1 MSVAPF
7 RWGILG
13 AGGIAEQFT
22 RDVLRLE
29 DHRVVAVGSRSQVKA
44 DAFADKFAIGHRHDS
59 YQKLVNDPDVDGV
72 YVATHHPMHMR
83 DTLMALN
90 AGKPVLCEKPFAMSY
105 DETKTMIDTA
115 RSKNLLLMEA
125 MWARYLPHM
134 IQIREIIKSGV
145 LGEIIS
151 VRADHGQWFAK
162 DPEFRLFNP
171 EFGGGALFDLG
182 IYPVSFASMVLGTPS
197 RITARSTKAF
207 TGVDGQTSIILE
219 YPSGAQAILNTTN
232 LAATPNRALIVG
244 SDARI
249 EIDRTFYN
257 PTTWR
262 VINYKDE
269 VIAGSDKRYVG
280 HGLREEAIEFA
291 RCFRAGEKE
300 SPMLPL
306 DETLSI
312 MGTITEIAD
321 QIGLKFEKFAQ

>member
-1 MSVAPF
+1 
-7 RWGILG
+7 
-13 AGGIAEQFT
+13 
-22 RDVLRLE
+22 
-29 DHRVVAVGSRSQVKA
+29 
-44 DAFADKFAIGHRHDS
+44 
-59 YQKLVNDPDVDGV
+59 
-72 YVATHHPMHMR
+72 
-83 DTLMALN
+83 
-90 AGKPVLCEKPFAMSY
+90 MSY

-134 IQIREIIKSGV
+134 IQIREVVKSGI

-151 VRADHGQWFAK
+151 VRADHGQWFEK
-162 DPEFRLFNP
+162 DPNFRLFNP

-219 YPSGAQAILNTTN
+219 YPSGAQALLNTTN

-244 SDARI
+244 TDARI

-262 VINYKDE
+262 VINNKDE
-269 VIAGSDKRYVG
+269 VITGSDKRYVG

-312 MGTITEIAD
+312 MGTITEIAN
-321 QIGLKFEKFAQ
+321 QIGIKFEKFAQ

>member
-1 MSVAPF
+1 MSVTPF

-29 DHRVVAVGSRSQVKA
+29 DHRVVAVGSRTQVKA

-83 DTLMALN
+83 DTLLALN

-134 IQIREIIKSGV
+134 IAIREVIKSGV

-151 VRADHGQWFAK
+151 VRADHGQWFVK
-162 DPEFRLFNP
+162 DQT
-171 EFGGGALFDLG
+171 FDYSHQNSVAVPYL
-182 IYPVSFASMVLGTPS
+182 
-197 RITARSTKAF
+197 
-207 TGVDGQTSIILE
+207 IL
-219 YPSGAQAILNTTN
+219 
-232 LAATPNRALIVG
+232 V
-244 SDARI
+244 
-249 EIDRTFYN
+249 
-257 PTTWR
+257 
-262 VINYKDE
+262 VIQFLLLLWFLE
-269 VIAGSDKRYVG
+269 
-280 HGLREEAIEFA
+280 HHLELLREAPRHLLA
-291 RCFRAGEKE
+291 WMVR
-300 SPMLPL
+300 L
-306 DETLSI
+306 
-312 MGTITEIAD
+312 
-321 QIGLKFEKFAQ
+321 Q

>member
-1 MSVAPF
+1 MSVTPF

-29 DHRVVAVGSRSQVKA
+29 DHRVVAVGSRTQVKA
-44 DAFADKFAIGHRHDS
+44 DAFADKFAIPNRHDS
-59 YQKLVNDPDVDGV
+59 YQKLVNDPEIDGV

-105 DETKTMIDTA
+105 DETKKMIDTA
-115 RSKNLLLMEA
+115 REKNLLLMEA

-134 IQIREIIKSGV
+134 IQIREVIKSGI

-151 VRADHGQWFAK
+151 VRADHGQWFKK
-162 DPEFRLFNP
+162 DPNFRLFDP
-171 EFGGGALFDLG
+171 KLGGGALYDLG

-197 RITARSTKAF
+197 RVTARSTKAF
-207 TGVDGQTSIILE
+207 TAVDGQTSVILE
-219 YPSGAQAILNTTN
+219 YASGAQALLNMTN
-232 LAATPNRALIVG
+232 LAATPNRAVIIG
-244 SDARI
+244 SDARL
-249 EIDRTFYN
+249 EINRTFYT

-262 VINYKDE
+262 VINFKDE
-269 VIAGSDKRYVG
+269 VVAGSDKRYVG
-280 HGLREEAIEFA
+280 HGLREEAVEFA
-291 RCFRAGEKE
+291 RCFRNGEKE
-300 SPMLPL
+300 SPMLL
-306 DETLSI
+306 HSEILSI

-321 QIGLKFEKFAQ
+321 QIGLKFEKFAE